1 MSLRVR
7 PVRRGWVVRERVP
20 GPDVDEFA
28 EPGQVI
34 GALARAPHGT
44 LLAVQHPHRT
54 PAALAAGTG
63 LLDAL
68 PHARAELAALIRR
81 AYTEVTNVVAPYR
94 VDGPDGTACGLLC
107 LVDPDGIEHT
117 EDVYPDVVAE
127 RGQVLASLGIA
138 TSAAMLVPITP
149 HDGLTDLV
157 LGMTGEPAVSLV
169 DSGGRRHWVWL
180 VGPGE
185 SQQRFLEAAGA
196 HPLLVADGNHRVAA
210 AREAGLAGLLALVTS
225 GPGLRVGPIHRAIV
239 GTGFGTSDLVSAWE
253 RVGLTVSSLPYVVD
267 PEPGVVVVRCADAVL
282 RVELPAGQGIDH
294 AVVESV
300 LLGEALGLDPE
311 SPCVRAVVDPS
322 VEAEAVLLIAPVPL
336 REVLAGTKM
345 PRKSTYF
352 TPKPRS
358 GLLLADLS
366 P

>member
-68 PHARAELAALIRR
+68 PHARSELAALIRR
-81 AYTEVTNVVAPYR
+81 AYTEVTDVVAPYR

-107 LVDPDGIEHT
+107 LVDPDGIAHT

-149 HDGLTDLV
+149 HDGLT
-157 LGMTGEPAVSLV
+157 T
-169 DSGGRRHWVWL
+169 WC
-180 VGPGE
+180 
-185 SQQRFLEAAGA
+185 
-196 HPLLVADGNHRVAA
+196 
-210 AREAGLAGLLALVTS
+210 
-225 GPGLRVGPIHRAIV
+225 
-239 GTGFGTSDLVSAWE
+239 SA
-253 RVGLTVSSLPYVVD
+253 
-267 PEPGVVVVRCADAVL
+267 
-282 RVELPAGQGIDH
+282 
-294 AVVESV
+294 
-300 LLGEALGLDPE
+300 
-311 SPCVRAVVDPS
+311 
-322 VEAEAVLLIAPVPL
+322 
-336 REVLAGTKM
+336 
-345 PRKSTYF
+345 
-352 TPKPRS
+352 
-358 GLLLADLS
+358 
-366 P
+366 

>member
-1 MSLRVR
+1 MSAGVR
-7 PVRRGWVVRERVP
+7 PVQRGWVVVDRVP

-28 EPGQVI
+28 DPGRII

-54 PAALAAGTG
+54 PEALAQGIG

-68 PHARAELAALIRR
+68 PRARVELAVLRRR
-81 AYTEVTNVVAPYR
+81 AYREVHDVVAPYR

-107 LVDPDGIEHT
+107 MVNPEAIGHT

-127 RGQVLASLGIA
+127 RAEVLSGLGCA
-138 TSAAMLVPITP
+138 TSAAMLLPMAEHDALTP
-149 HDGLTDLV
+149 LV
-157 LGMTGEPAVSLV
+157 LALPDDPAVSLV

-180 VGPGE
+180 VGPGAAQDE
-185 SQQRFLEAAGA
+185 LLAAAGA

-210 AREAGLAGLLALVTS
+210 ARAAGLSGLLALITA
-225 GPGLRVGPIHRAIV
+225 GPGLRVGPIHRALA
-239 GTGFGTSDLVSAWE
+239 GTGLTAQDLVTAW
-253 RVGLTVSSLPYVVD
+253 RGIGLTVDTLPFVRD
-267 PEPGVVVVRCADAVL
+267 PEPGVVVVRCPDEVL
-282 RVELPAGQGIDH
+282 RVELPKDKGIDH

-300 LLGEALGLDPE
+300 LLDKALGLDPE
-311 SPCVRAVVDPS
+311 SPLVRPVVDPA
-322 VEAEAVLLIAPVPL
+322 VEADAVLLIAPVPMNVV
-336 REVLAGTKM
+336 RSGAVM

-358 GLLLADLS
+358 GLLLAALER
-366 P
+366 